1 MNKFIFGRIELRN
14 LVSIKKKL
22 IILKNHM
29 NKKVLNNILVFLSR
43 TQLQGSEMNEF
54 NEVIEAIN
62 AELAKQQD
70 KKIKKK

>member
-1 MNKFIFGRIELRN
+1 
-14 LVSIKKKL
+14 
-22 IILKNHM
+22 M

>member
-1 MNKFIFGRIELRN
+1 
-14 LVSIKKKL
+14 
-22 IILKNHM
+22 
-29 NKKVLNNILVFLSR
+29 VFLSR
-43 TQLQGSEMNEF
+43 AQLQGSEMNEF